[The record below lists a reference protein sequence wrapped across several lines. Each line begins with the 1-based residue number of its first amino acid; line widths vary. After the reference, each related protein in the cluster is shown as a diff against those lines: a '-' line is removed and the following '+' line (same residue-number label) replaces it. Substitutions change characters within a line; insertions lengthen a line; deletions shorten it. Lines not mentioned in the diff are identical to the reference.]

1 MRDLFTEKKGGKLSS
16 KKFWGNIF
24 LALCAITYTLD
35 GFHFYDVGKELF
47 SSLLIAGCTL
57 VGLRT
62 VGGLFNNEK

>member
-1 MRDLFTEKKGGKLSS
+1 MRDLFTEKSGGKLSS

-24 LALCAITYTLD
+24 LALCAVTYILD

-47 SSLLIAGCTL
+47 NSVLVAGCTL

-62 VGGLFNNEK
+62 VGGMFNNGK

>member
-1 MRDLFTEKKGGKLSS
+1 MKDLFTEKKGGKISS

-47 SSLLIAGCTL
+47 NSILVAGCTL

-62 VGGLFNNEK
+62 FGSLFKSDK

>member
-1 MRDLFTEKKGGKLSS
+1 LFREKSGGKLSS

-24 LALCAITYTLD
+24 LALCAVTYVLD

-47 SSLLIAGCTL
+47 NSILVAGCTL

-62 VGGLFNNEK
+62 VGGMFNSGK

>member
-1 MRDLFTEKKGGKLSS
+1 MKDLFTEKKDGKISS

-24 LALCAITYTLD
+24 LALCAITYILD

-47 SSLLIAGCTL
+47 NSILVAGCTL

-62 VGGLFNNEK
+62 FGSLFKDDK